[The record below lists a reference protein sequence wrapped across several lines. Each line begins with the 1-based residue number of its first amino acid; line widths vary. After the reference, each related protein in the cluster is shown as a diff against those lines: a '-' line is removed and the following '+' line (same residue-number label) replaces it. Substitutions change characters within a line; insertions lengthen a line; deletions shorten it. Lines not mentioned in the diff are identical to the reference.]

1 VTQHS
6 LLWKN
11 WLMRYVFLIV
21 AYMVVSFIVSL
32 AITVPNRPV
41 SVFDYFLI
49 AAVILP
55 IVAVFDFVGQ
65 KLLESSA
72 LENLP
77 QGSRLIA
84 GLLTL
89 GAFAFSA
96 KFVVGFMNIEM
107 MPW

>member
-1 VTQHS
+1 
-6 LLWKN
+6 
-11 WLMRYVFLIV
+11 MRYVFLIV

-32 AITVPNRPV
+32 AITIPNRPA

-55 IVAVFDFVGQ
+55 IVAVFDYAGQ
-65 KLLESSA
+65 KLLESPA

-77 QGSRLIA
+77 KGSGMIA

-89 GAFAFSA
+89 GVFAFSV

-107 MPW
+107 IPW